1 LKDVRH
7 GALEVTWASSAG
19 YFLGKSCD
27 LVNFEKRQ
35 RRTNNLKPPLSNRQY
50 QSLTSTSGRPI
61 LSLGRFYTNNT
72 PSWLTLQ
79 PPQPQPWPPPIPLL
93 PLLPLRLPA
102 RQSNN
107 LSSPRSPMRS
117 STRQNLQGLRRSM
130 PLHRNDWCVLPHS
143 SQSPVFPVLKRLV
156 IQSIILYM
164 LLLTIAN
171 QSSLFRMPSRQ
182 SLISPDLITRTRQ
195 MPGASRSSNP
205 N

>member
-1 LKDVRH
+1 LKDVRY
-7 GALEVTWASSAG
+7 GALEVTWAFSAG
-19 YFLGKSCD
+19 WFLGKSCD

-35 RRTNNLKPPLSNRQY
+35 RRTNNPKPSNRQY

-61 LSLGRFYTNNT
+61 LSLGRLYTNNT
-72 PSWLTLQ
+72 PSWLTSQ

-93 PLLPLRLPA
+93 PLHPLRLPA

-107 LSSPRSPMRS
+107 LSSPRSLMRS

-130 PLHRNDWCVLPHS
+130 PLLRNDLCVLPRS
-143 SQSPVFPVLKRLV
+143 SQSPAFPILKRLV

-164 LLLTIAN
+164 LLLAIAN